1 VLEAAVWCAQPRTV
15 GTVCMDGLGTG
26 IGNEAV
32 MIVLYLTDVS
42 MSLAC
47 IEATPRGPLGTR
59 A

>member
-1 VLEAAVWCAQPRTV
+1 MLEAAVWCAQPRTV
-15 GTVCMDGLGTG
+15 GMVCMDGLGTG

-47 IEATPRGPLGTR
+47 IEVILRGPLGTR